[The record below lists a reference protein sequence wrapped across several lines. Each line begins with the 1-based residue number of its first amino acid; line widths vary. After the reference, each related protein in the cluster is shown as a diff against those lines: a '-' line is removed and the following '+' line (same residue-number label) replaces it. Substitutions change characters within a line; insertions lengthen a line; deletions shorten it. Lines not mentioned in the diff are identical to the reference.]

1 MEIRGHDTIHLTR
14 TDENLT
20 PQEIEQKAAKLAY
33 FLRVPI
39 EDKQQP
45 TILIGV
51 VNLFLV
57 NDRSLQVREIH
68 NLNNRSKAKCTRY
81 GAESSQMYSVWCG
94 IKSNVPLMNFQ
105 LSNKDI

>member
-1 MEIRGHDTIHLTR
+1 MI
-14 TDENLT
+14 

-45 TILIGV
+45 TILIGL

-57 NDRSLQVREIH
+57 SDRSLQVREIH
-68 NLNNRSKAKCTRY
+68 DLNNRTKAKYNLINMR
-81 GAESSQMYSVWCG
+81 
-94 IKSNVPLMNFQ
+94 
-105 LSNKDI
+105 